1 QPRPEGYDVAYTAV
15 FKAFYAL
22 STLRFPRG
30 TQGHHIDAICRRP
43 LWDLGL
49 DYDHGTG
56 HGIGHRLS
64 VHEHPQRIGKP
75 YNPVDLVPGMV
86 MSIEPGHYVAEHY
99 GIRIENLYAIVEA
112 ADGFFEFQNMT
123 YAPIQTD
130 MLITAHLSEE
140 ELSWLNAY
148 HAEVLRRLSPLLS
161 DQARAWAEVA
171 MAPVRR

>member
-1 QPRPEGYDVAYTAV
+1 M

-22 STLRFPRG
+22 ATLKCPRG

-75 YNPVDLVPGMV
+75 VSAVDLMPGMV
-86 MSIEPGHYVAEHY
+86 MSIEPGHYVAGLY
-99 GIRIENLYAIVEA
+99 GIRIENLFEIVEE
-112 ADGFFEFQNMT
+112 DNGFFGFRNLT
-123 YAPIQTD
+123 WAPIMTE
-130 MLITAHLSEE
+130 MLAFEALTA
-140 ELSWLNAY
+140 
-148 HAEVLRRLSPLLS
+148 
-161 DQARAWAEVA
+161 AEVA
-171 MAPVRR
+171 WLGSYNSDGAETRGHCLRHSDIRWCRDLGAAGRGRAHK